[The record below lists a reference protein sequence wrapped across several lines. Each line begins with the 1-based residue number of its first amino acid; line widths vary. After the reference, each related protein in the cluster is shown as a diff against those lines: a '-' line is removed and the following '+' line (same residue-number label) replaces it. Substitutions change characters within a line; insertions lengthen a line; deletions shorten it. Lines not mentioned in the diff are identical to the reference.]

1 MSDFDEARPIS
12 RSVWIL
18 AAAGAVAIHAGG
30 IALALA
36 SMQPDE
42 AEQNLGAPA
51 IEIGVELTTPRLDP
65 TGLPVGPDTEA
76 SIASPAMVEQ
86 EKVVKQTDLP
96 KAAPTETD
104 DPEQVVT
111 LNDTKQPPDDD
122 PRPASQESHA
132 STQTVAAE
140 ETATPTIE
148 NAVQAPRSVAPAP
161 GTGETARRDV
171 VTWQRELAAHFN
183 KYKSY
188 PPDRSMQRAE
198 VIVSFVLD
206 RTGHIVAT
214 SIVKGSGDPSFDEAA
229 LAMLQRADPVPAPPP
244 LVADQGL
251 AFSLPVIFHVKG
263 PH

>member
-1 MSDFDEARPIS
+1 MSDLDPPRQISRPI
-12 RSVWIL
+12 WIA

-42 AEQNLGAPA
+42 TEQDLGAPA

-104 DPEQVVT
+104 DPDRVVT
-111 LNDTKQPPDDD
+111 LNDTKQPTEDD

-132 STQTVAAE
+132 STETVAAE
-140 ETATPTIE
+140 ETAMPSHRERGASAALGGARAGNGRKRTPRRG
-148 NAVQAPRSVAPAP
+148 NMAAR
-161 GTGETARRDV
+161 ARRSFQQIQELPGRPLDA
-171 VTWQRELAAHFN
+171 TRRGDREL
-183 KYKSY
+183 
-188 PPDRSMQRAE
+188 RA
-198 VIVSFVLD
+198 
-206 RTGHIVAT
+206 RPHGHMLST

-229 LAMLQRADPVPAPPP
+229 LAMLQRADPVPTPPP
-244 LVADQGL
+244 LVADKGL
-251 AFSLPVIFHVKG
+251 AFSLPVIFYFK
-263 PH
+263 P